1 MTTAFATPGVVGVL
15 TTGSERTL
23 GARRD
28 RLRAAWGRYRA
39 YRTSLAELGELT
51 DRQLADLG
59 MVRGDLRRHVR
70 AAIYGN

>member
-1 MTTAFATPGVVGVL
+1 MTTAYATSGMAGVL
-15 TTGSERTL
+15 TTGAERTR

-28 RLRAAWGRYRA
+28 GLRAAWGNYRA
-39 YRTSLAELGELT
+39 YRASLTELSALT

-59 MVRGDLRRHVR
+59 IVRGDLRRHVR